1 MKIFKAF
8 FPRPVPGFWDLVV
21 GKYCFILGRQ
31 SGFPMEP
38 QEEAIFFPQ
47 DF

>member
-21 GKYCFILGRQ
+21 GKYGFILGRQ
-31 SGFPMEP
+31 IGAAGGPFSYSS
-38 QEEAIFFPQ
+38 
-47 DF
+47 